1 MGSYD
6 FSSGGDSFK
15 TDEYDFTPGGRPP
28 RSPLPFIL
36 GGAAVLLLAAL
47 IAFSAVRASLDN
59 KAYQAAHVAYLSGD
73 CASAL
78 PAFEKLTHAFRLFDF
93 GGRIRSAR
101 LERAECVPYQQAV
114 EVENSANPAAALL
127 AWQGFITANPAS
139 GLLEA
144 ALQRVDDLF
153 ARSAPIELASPESC
167 AALKDMLAHD
177 VIPNL
182 DQNLPTLLYGCGLLA
197 EQNQDYTSAEYYYE
211 TALSNNAAHPLA
223 SQIQGSLVSLVVN
236 QARAANAPELPPP
249 SPSGT
254 TVAGSTVVVIQN
266 DSPDALRI
274 YFSGPQPLI
283 QELPAC
289 PDCVDFAS
297 EPPACPAKGPIGT
310 YTLSP
315 GSYDVVVESISSEGV
330 EPFRG
335 TWQLED
341 GIEFYSCFFIITT
354 PAP

>member
-15 TDEYDFTPGGRPP
+15 AEEYDFTPGGRPP
-28 RSPLPFIL
+28 RSPLPFVL
-36 GGAAVLLLAAL
+36 GGVAVLLLAAL
-47 IAFSAVRASLDN
+47 ITFSAVRASLDG
-59 KAYQAAHVAYLSGD
+59 KAYQAAHTAYLSGD
-73 CASAL
+73 CATAL
-78 PAFEKLTHAFRLFDF
+78 PAFDKLTHAFRLFDF
-93 GGRIRSAR
+93 GGHVRNAR
-101 LERAECVPYQQAV
+101 LERAECVPYQHAV
-114 EVENSANPAAALL
+114 EVESSADPADALL
-127 AWQGFITANPAS
+127 AWQDFITANPAS
-139 GLLEA
+139 DLLEPA
-144 ALQRVDDLF
+144 RQRVDGLF
-153 ARSAPIELASPESC
+153 ARSKPADLASLESC
-167 AALKDMLAHD
+167 AAVKDMLTHD

-182 DQNLPTLLYGCGLLA
+182 DLNLPTLLYGCGLLA

-223 SQIQGSLVSLVVN
+223 SQIQGSLASLVVN

-254 TVAGSTVVVIQN
+254 VAAGSTVVVIQN

-274 YFSGPQPLI
+274 YFSGPQPLV

-310 YTLSP
+310 YTLAP
-315 GSYDVVVESISSEGV
+315 GPYDVVVESISSEGV

-335 TWQLED
+335 NWQLED
-341 GIEFYSCFFIITT
+341 GIEFYSCFFIITK